1 MSSPNQFLQWEDTF
15 DPSLS
20 PPKEGTSIN
29 VSNFE
34 RGLSIAIG
42 AWMLYRGLKKLP
54 KSPIKNLIKATS
66 GVGLLYR
73 GITGVCPVY
82 EHFDVDG
89 NKTTSVNIRNTF
101 IVNKPRHEVYAFW
114 RKLENLPLF
123 MRHLETVEELDSKRS
138 HWVAKLPNNLVSL
151 KWDAEIVKE
160 EENSLLSWQSL
171 PGSTI
176 ENAGKVEFRDALG
189 HRGTE
194 LRIMITY
201 RPPAGNIGS
210 QVARLFNPIFEKMV
224 KEDITNFKQ
233 FIELKDDLAV
243 GAHPQ
248 NTNISNFP

>member
-1 MSSPNQFLQWEDTF
+1 MSSQNQFLQWEDTL

-20 PPKEGTSIN
+20 PKDEKTCN

-54 KSPIKNLIKATS
+54 RSPISNLIKASS
-66 GVGLLYR
+66 GAGILYR
-73 GITGVCPVY
+73 GITGFCPVY
-82 EHFDVDG
+82 NYFDIDG
-89 NKTTSVNIRNTF
+89 NKTTSVNIRTSF

-123 MRHLETVEELDSKRS
+123 MRHLESVQELDNKKS
-138 HWVAKLPNNLVSL
+138 HWEAKINMITI
-151 KWDAEIVKE
+151 KWEAEIVKE
-160 EENSLLSWQSL
+160 EQGSLLSWQSL
-171 PGSTI
+171 PGATI

-189 HRGTE
+189 SRGTE

-210 QVARLFNPIFEKMV
+210 QVARLFNPLFEKMV
-224 KEDITNFKQ
+224 KEDVTNFKQ
-233 FIELKDDLAV
+233 FIELKESLAV
-243 GAHPQ
+243 SEPQ
-248 NTNISNFP
+248 QTSNISNFP

>member
-1 MSSPNQFLQWEDTF
+1 MLSQNQFLQWEDTL
-15 DPSLS
+15 DPSLT
-20 PPKEGTSIN
+20 PKEGRKCN

-42 AWMLYRGLKKLP
+42 ALMLYRGLKKLP
-54 KSPIKNLIKATS
+54 KSPISNLIKASS
-66 GVGLLYR
+66 GAGILLR
-73 GITGVCPVY
+73 GITGFCPVY
-82 EHFDVDG
+82 DYFDIDG

-123 MRHLETVEELDSKRS
+123 MRHLETVQELDNKKS
-138 HWVAKLPNNLVSL
+138 HWEAKIPNNMVTI
-151 KWDAEIVKE
+151 KWEAEIVKE
-160 EENSLLSWQSL
+160 EKDSLLSWQSL
-171 PGSTI
+171 PGATI

-189 HRGTE
+189 DRGTE

-210 QVARLFNPIFEKMV
+210 QVARLFNPLFEKMV

-233 FIELKDDLAV
+233 FIELKESLAV
-243 GAHPQ
+243 TERTP
-248 NTNISNFP
+248 NISNFP

>member
-1 MSSPNQFLQWEDTF
+1 MLSQNQYLKFEDTL

-20 PPKEGTSIN
+20 PKEEATYN

-54 KSPIKNLIKATS
+54 KSPISNLIKASS
-66 GVGLLYR
+66 GAGILIR
-73 GITGVCPVY
+73 GITGFCPVY
-82 EHFDVDG
+82 DYFDIDG

-101 IVNKPRHEVYAFW
+101 IVNKPRSEVYAFW

-123 MRHLETVEELDSKRS
+123 MRHLESVKELDNKRS
-138 HWVAKLPNNLVSL
+138 QWQAKIPNNMLAI
-151 KWDAEIVKE
+151 KWEAEIVKE
-160 EENSLLSWQSL
+160 EKDGLLSWQSL
-171 PGSTI
+171 PGATI

-189 HRGTE
+189 DQGTE

-210 QVARLFNPIFEKMV
+210 QVARLFNPLFEKMV
-224 KEDITNFKQ
+224 KEDVTNFKQ
-233 FIELKDDLAV
+233 FIELKGSLTVNEPART
-243 GAHPQ
+243 
-248 NTNISNFP
+248 TNISNFP